1 MIEIMTPVVV
11 FLLKMCKEHGYEKI
25 VELLGKQIGK
35 IIKPFFSNPIDKAYN
50 KAVCRW
56 TKNDKCRSELA
67 VSQLSN
73 FKEFADYLNHGNSFK
88 QESLSE
94 FYQLLEEELK
104 KDNET
109 YCYLIDL
116 KINGIG
122 RDMEK
127 LDDRI
132 GDVEEK
138 VGRLEVQ
145 VQELSIKQN
154 YRLIE
159 SAKAS
164 VKEVDAV
171 SYIPR
176 KCEKLFNEN
185 NYIDKFLHPDKYP
198 QYSLVDF
205 VLGKAGKEIKKFL
218 LSGDAQSG
226 KTTELRYLFHTLYD
240 SGLYR
245 LYYQEIKGWEFSLQD
260 LSEVEQCET
269 MVIIDAL
276 DEKFNDDERNTLF
289 QCINSYAKRHPL
301 LKMVVS
307 CRSNFKEINYLDE
320 FLQLQLLDLS
330 WDESKQIIYGQSDN
344 AEELISEIENKEL
357 YELTRTPLF
366 LLALI
371 DCFQQKKHIP
381 DDKSEL
387 YDYIINRRLEM
398 EDARGIAAH
407 PRMVNRGRIALESVA
422 MGLQLMDKNS
432 FSEEELLSLFD
443 DEIQW
448 TRIQQCGLIEGENN
462 NYSFVH
468 NSFKEYLASLF
479 LDKAKSLDE
488 IQKLCCFSNTKTIKP
503 TWYNVIV
510 IYLSRLSKENNLF
523 NEIVGWLEKDN
534 EDLLLYV
541 DRRFIEEDKRCA
553 IFISILEECKRKGM
567 IFSVRNEGVV
577 KALIGFGYGKGSV
590 NYIIS
595 ELEQVAEY
603 DTHVSNLLRCVRY
616 LYWPSFVTEDPLN
629 ASKLKTLVFEIF
641 KRFCDDRNAWAIW
654 EPFENPYFY
663 NRDTCERLLSYVRSS
678 EQPDTLNSFIRFM
691 YNAGLSNDY
700 VDFIIEKSGYVH
712 DYEDNGVSCAVYPI
726 WINKSFK
733 RVDSKEGVIK
743 VLCFLERGIK
753 HRNTRA
759 EFVVEYKGVI
769 DAVIVQAER
778 LVPEEELKNILIRIF
793 EEGIDPISSYGEM
806 YDFNKPI
813 VSYLEKQGLSE
824 QLFFY
829 YADKVVE
836 FIRHKGL
843 LSHKYSQCAAWF
855 ATTERFDKF
864 ASNHFNTE
872 TGFISVRCLYSY
884 LLDKKM
890 IDYVEVINE
899 YFPEF
904 VCCLEDRVENKKKSN
919 LKCLFDY
926 ESFKGEVLL
935 LLDEHPENRKELSKR
950 LYDYDGIED
959 QLNKYVYDYFNLFSK
974 KQEYEFDR
982 VRENIENKD
991 FYKWFLIHE
1000 TMGFM
1005 LSDSQ
1010 ELSMRQRQ
1018 EVGKIAKDFI
1028 VRFVD
1033 GDSKIDRR
1041 YVYNPIELMMKGYIK
1056 DIDDPCLIKLL
1067 PYSSDFAF
1075 DNVTLFQYIVEQP
1088 GIKTQTVMIFILSK
1102 INSGE
1107 KVNDFTLNRWAG
1119 YIIGNKIENA
1129 YPLVVEW
1136 AINDQWGEIIPM
1148 LVDEPTTRK
1157 LIINK
1162 TVLDRFSIKN
1172 KLDVCWNLIV
1182 KTKDEHDAFVKGEL
1196 ESIFDGIEDE
1206 NEKTSALRMLL
1217 MLGSIAGLQYITKHL
1232 EYYKKDRML
1241 PNYGCEE
1248 ALPMLFDSLDYL
1260 LEKRKEVESM
1270 RLYESKMSVISSI
1283 GRIASLSHESFS
1295 TIENRIE
1302 ELVLADKDKYSEL
1315 NYYVSQWKESLYSSN
1330 SKKWTIKD
1338 VKDVLKAYEM
1348 AS

>member
-1 MIEIMTPVVV
+1 MIGTMVPPVIKFMLSKCAELGFEKFVEK
-11 FLLKMCKEHGYEKI
+11 LKPRIY
-25 VELLGKQIGK
+25 
-35 IIKPFFSNPIDKAYN
+35 NPIDTAYN

-73 FKEFADYLNHGNSFK
+73 FKEFAEYLNHGNSFK
-88 QESLSE
+88 QESLFE
-94 FYQLLEEELK
+94 FFQLLEEELK

-109 YCYLIDL
+109 YCYLLDL
-116 KINGIG
+116 KTNGI
-122 RDMEK
+122 EK
-127 LDDRI
+127 KVEDLDDRL
-132 GDVEEK
+132 GNVVEK
-138 VGRLEVQ
+138 VSRLEDQ
-145 VQELSIKQN
+145 LQELAIKQN
-154 YRLIE
+154 DYRLIE

-164 VKEVDAV
+164 VKQVDAV

-176 KCEKLFNEN
+176 KCEKLFDEN
-185 NYIDKFLHPDKYP
+185 NYLDKYLHPDKYP

-205 VLGKAGKEIKKFL
+205 VLGKAGKGIKKFL

-226 KTTELRYLFHTLYD
+226 KTTELRYLFHTMFD

-260 LSEVEQCET
+260 LTEVEQRET
-269 MVIIDAL
+269 IVIIDAL

-289 QCINSYAKRHPL
+289 QCINSYAKRHPF

-330 WDESKQIIYGQSDN
+330 WEESKQIIYGQSDN
-344 AEELISEIENKEL
+344 AEKLISEIENKEL
-357 YELTRTPLF
+357 HGLTRTPLF
-366 LLALI
+366 LLSLI
-371 DCFQQKKHIP
+371 DCFQQKKYIP

-387 YDYIINRRLEM
+387 YDYIINRQLER
-398 EDARGIAAH
+398 EDAKGIAAH
-407 PRMVNRGRIALESVA
+407 PRMVNRGRIALESMAV
-422 MGLQLMDKNS
+422 GLQLMDKNA
-432 FSEEELLSLFD
+432 FSEEELLDLFD
-443 DEIQW
+443 DEKQW
-448 TRIQQCGLIEGENN
+448 TRIQQCGLVEGENN
-462 NYSFVH
+462 SYSFAH

-479 LDKAKSLDE
+479 LDKAKSLGE

-541 DRRFIEEDKRCA
+541 DRRFIDENKRCV

-567 IFSVRNEGVV
+567 LYGARNEGVV
-577 KALIGFGYGKGSV
+577 KALMGFGYGKDSV
-590 NYIIS
+590 NYIIG
-595 ELEQVAEY
+595 ELEQVTEY
-603 DTHVSNLLRCVRY
+603 DTRVSNLLRCVQY
-616 LYWPSFVTEDPLN
+616 ICWPSLVAENPQN

-641 KRFCDDRNAWAIW
+641 KRFCGDRNAWAIW
-654 EPFENPYFY
+654 EPFETPYFY
-663 NRDTCERLLSYVRSS
+663 NPDTCERLLSIVRGS
-678 EQPDTLNSFIRFM
+678 EQPNTLNSFIRFV

-700 VDFIIEKSGYVH
+700 VDFITEKSEFVH
-712 DYEDNGVSCAVYPI
+712 DYDDDGVTCAVYPI
-726 WINKSFK
+726 WINESLK

-743 VLCFLERGIK
+743 VLSFLEKGIK
-753 HRNTRA
+753 NRETRSD
-759 EFVVEYKGVI
+759 FVVKHKGVI

-778 LVPEEELKNILIRIF
+778 LVPEEELTNMLIRIF
-793 EEGIDPISSYGEM
+793 EEGVDPITSYGEI

-829 YADKVVE
+829 YAKKVVE
-836 FIRHKGL
+836 FIQHEGL
-843 LSHKYSQCAAWF
+843 LSHKYSQCAACF
-855 ATTERFDKF
+855 ATTERFDTF
-864 ASNHFNTE
+864 ASNYFNTE
-872 TGFISVRCLYSY
+872 TGFISVRCLHSY
-884 LLDKKM
+884 LLDKKL
-890 IDYVEVINE
+890 IDYAEVINV
-899 YFPEF
+899 YYPDF
-904 VCCLEDRVENKKKSN
+904 VCYLEDRVENKKKSN
-919 LKCLFDY
+919 LKCLFEY
-926 ESFKGEVLL
+926 ESFKREVLL
-935 LLDEHPENRKELSKR
+935 MLDEHPENRKELSKR
-950 LYDYDGIED
+950 LYNYDGIED

-982 VRENIENKD
+982 IREYIENKD
-991 FYKWFLIHE
+991 FYKWFLLHE

-1005 LSDSQ
+1005 LSDSK
-1010 ELSMRQRQ
+1010 ELSIRQRQ
-1018 EVGKIAKDFI
+1018 EVSQIAKDFI
-1028 VRFVD
+1028 IRFVD
-1033 GDSKIDRR
+1033 EDGKIDRR
-1041 YVYNPIELMMKGYIK
+1041 YVYNSIELMMKGYIR
-1056 DIDDPCLIKLL
+1056 DIDDSCLIKLL
-1067 PYSSDFAF
+1067 PYSSDFVF
-1075 DNVTLFQYIVEQP
+1075 DNVTLFQYIVERP
-1088 GIKTQTVMIFILSK
+1088 GVKTQTVMDFILSK

-1107 KVNDFTLNRWAG
+1107 KVADFTLNKWAG
-1119 YIIGNKIENA
+1119 FIIGNKIENA

-1148 LVDEPTTRK
+1148 LIEEPTARK

-1162 TVLDRFSIKN
+1162 TILNRFSVKN
-1172 KLDVCWNLIV
+1172 KLDVFWNLVI
-1182 KTKDEHDAFVKGEL
+1182 KTKNEHEVFVKGEL
-1196 ESIFDGIEDE
+1196 ESIFDEIEDE

-1241 PNYGCEE
+1241 PNYSCEE
-1248 ALPMLFDSLDYL
+1248 ALPMLFDSFDFL
-1260 LEKRKEVESM
+1260 LEKRKEVEGM

-1283 GRIASLSHESFS
+1283 GRIASHSQESFS
-1295 TIENRIE
+1295 AIENRIE
-1302 ELVLADKDKYSEL
+1302 ELVLSDKSKYSEL

-1330 SKKWTIKD
+1330 SKVWTIKD
-1338 VKDVLKAYEM
+1338 VKDMLKAYEI

>member
-1 MIEIMTPVVV
+1 MMGTMMPPVIKFMLSKCAELGFEKCVEK
-11 FLLKMCKEHGYEKI
+11 LKPRIY
-25 VELLGKQIGK
+25 
-35 IIKPFFSNPIDKAYN
+35 NPIGAAYN

-88 QESLSE
+88 QESLFE
-94 FYQLLEEELK
+94 FFQLLEEELK

-109 YCYLIDL
+109 YCYLLEL
-116 KINGIG
+116 KTNSIEK
-122 RDMEK
+122 DVEK
-127 LDDRI
+127 LDDRL
-132 GDVEEK
+132 GNVEEK
-138 VGRLEVQ
+138 VSRIEVQ
-145 VQELSIKQN
+145 MQELSIKQN
-154 YRLIE
+154 EYRLIE
-159 SAKAS
+159 SAKS
-164 VKEVDAV
+164 TVKQVDAV

-176 KCEKLFNEN
+176 KCEKLFDEN
-185 NYIDKFLHPDKYP
+185 NYFDKFLHPDKYP

-226 KTTELRYLFHTLYD
+226 KTTELRHLFHTLFD

-260 LSEVEQCET
+260 MSEVEQCET
-269 MVIIDAL
+269 IVIIDAL

-344 AEELISEIENKEL
+344 AEELISEIEKNKL
-357 YELTRTPLF
+357 YELIKTPLF
-366 LLALI
+366 LLTLVE
-371 DCFQQKKHIP
+371 CFQEKKHIP
-381 DDKSEL
+381 DNKSEL
-387 YDYIINRRLEM
+387 YDYIINRQLEK
-398 EDARGIAAH
+398 EEAKGIAAH
-407 PRMVNRGRIALESVA
+407 PRMVKVGRIALESMA
-422 MGLQLMDKNS
+422 IGLQLMDKNA
-432 FSEEELLSLFD
+432 FSEDELLDLFD
-443 DEIQW
+443 DEKQW
-448 TRIQQCGLIEGENN
+448 TRIQRCGLIERENDG
-462 NYSFVH
+462 YSFVH
-468 NSFKEYLASLF
+468 NAFKEYLTSVF
-479 LDKAKSLDE
+479 LDKAKGIDE
-488 IQKLCCFSNTKTIKP
+488 IQKLSCFSNTKTIKP

-510 IYLSRLSKENNLF
+510 IYLSRLSKENKLF

-541 DRRFIEEDKRCA
+541 DRQLIDEDKKCA
-553 IFISILEECKRKGM
+553 IFISVLEECKKKG
-567 IFSVRNEGVV
+567 VLYGARNEGVV
-577 KALIGFGYGKGSV
+577 EALMSFGYGKDSV
-590 NYIIS
+590 NYIIG
-595 ELEQVAEY
+595 ELKQVAEY
-603 DTHVSNLLRCVRY
+603 DTHVSNLLRCVQHIN
-616 LYWPSFVTEDPLN
+616 WPSFVTEDSQN
-629 ASKLKTLVFEIF
+629 ASKLTTSVFEVF
-641 KRFCDDRNAWAIW
+641 ERFCGDRNAWAIW

-663 NRDTCERLLSYVRSS
+663 NRDTCDRLLSNVRDS
-678 EQPDTLNSFIRFM
+678 EHPDTLNSFIRFM

-700 VDFIIEKSGYVH
+700 IDFIIEKSEFVH
-712 DYEDNGVSCAVYPI
+712 NYDDNGVTCAVYPI
-726 WINKSFK
+726 WINESFK
-733 RVDSKEGVIK
+733 RVDSKEGSIK
-743 VLCFLERGIK
+743 VLGFLERGIK
-753 HRNTRA
+753 TRETRS
-759 EFVVEYKGVI
+759 EFVVEHKGVI
-769 DAVIVQAER
+769 DAVIVRAER

-793 EEGIDPISSYGEM
+793 EEGIDPITSYGEI

-813 VSYLEKQGLSE
+813 VSYLEKKGLSE

-829 YADKVVE
+829 YAEKVVE
-836 FIRHKGL
+836 FIRHEGL
-843 LSHKYSQCAAWF
+843 LSHKYSQCAACF
-855 ATTERFDKF
+855 VTAERFDTF
-864 ASNHFNTE
+864 ASNYFNTE
-872 TGFISVRCLYSY
+872 TGFISVRCLHSY

-890 IDYVEVINE
+890 IDYVAVINE
-899 YFPEF
+899 YFPDF

-926 ESFKGEVLL
+926 ESFKSEVLL
-935 LLDEHPENRKELSKR
+935 LLDECPENRKELSKR
-950 LYDYDGIED
+950 LYNYDGIEN
-959 QLNKYVYDYFNLFSK
+959 QLNKYVFDYFNLFSK
-974 KQEYEFDR
+974 GKEYEFDR
-982 VRENIENKD
+982 IREYIENKD
-991 FYKWFLIHE
+991 FYKWFLLHE
-1000 TMGFM
+1000 TIGFM
-1005 LSDSQ
+1005 LSNSEELCDSQ
-1010 ELSMRQRQ
+1010 QQ
-1018 EVGKIAKDFI
+1018 EVCQIAKDFI
-1028 VRFVD
+1028 IRFVD
-1033 GDSKIDRR
+1033 EDGTIDRR
-1041 YVYNPIELMMKGYIK
+1041 YVYNSIELMMKGYIK
-1056 DIDDPCLIKLL
+1056 DIDDSCLIKLL
-1067 PYSSDFAF
+1067 PYSSDFVF
-1075 DNVTLFQYIVEQP
+1075 DNVTLFQYIVEQS
-1088 GIKTQTVMIFILSK
+1088 GVKTQTVMDFILSK
-1102 INSGE
+1102 INSGGE
-1107 KVNDFTLNRWAG
+1107 INDFTLNRWAG
-1119 YIIGNKIENA
+1119 FIIGNKIENA

-1148 LVDEPTTRK
+1148 LVEEPTTRK

-1162 TVLDRFSIKN
+1162 TVLDRFPIKN
-1172 KLDVCWNLIV
+1172 KLDVFWNLII
-1182 KTKDEHDAFVKGEL
+1182 KTKNEHDAFVKGEL
-1196 ESIFDGIEDE
+1196 ESIFNELEDE

-1217 MLGSIAGLQYITKHL
+1217 MLGSLAGLQYITKHL

-1241 PNYGCEE
+1241 PNYGCEK

-1338 VKDVLKAYEM
+1338 IKDVLKAYEI